1 MTASMKTARPKDQI
15 RAAYYDQLGGGF
27 GKKVRARVHWI
38 VRQAKGEHIL
48 DIGCS
53 GGVVPILLGREG
65 KHVVGIDVLP
75 EAIIEA
81 KQALLEE
88 PTSVKEKVELHEA
101 NVMTYTPDIQF
112 DTVLMTEVL
121 EHIGEPERF
130 IARAVS
136 FIAPEGRLVITV
148 PFGVNDYA
156 DHKRTYYLNQ
166 LLEQLTPF
174 GKIETIERIDKWLGV
189 TIQVYP
195 EPREG
200 RAILPAEV
208 EWLEDAFEEVERLHL
223 ATILDLKRKQQNLER
238 KVQRLGEQTEELEHI
253 RAESLRHEQQL
264 QEQHEQYKMLEEQY
278 AALLDRFEGSLM
290 TNLELLEANASWKS
304 KYRSLARSKLG
315 KVVVRYWKFRRQ
327 LKQHRSRR

>member
-1 MTASMKTARPKDQI
+1 MTASMKTSRPKDQI
-15 RAAYYDQLGGGF
+15 RAAYYDQLGGAF

-38 VRQAKGEHIL
+38 IRQAKGEHIL

-88 PTSVKEKVELHEA
+88 PVSVKDKVELHEA
-101 NVMTYTPDIQF
+101 NIMTYTPDNQF

-136 FIAPEGRLVITV
+136 FIVPEGRLVITV

-156 DHKRTYYLNQ
+156 DHKRTYYLNR
-166 LLEQLTPF
+166 LIEQLTPF
-174 GKIETIERIDKWLGV
+174 GKIETVERIDKWLGI

-195 EPREG
+195 ERRSG
-200 RAILPAEV
+200 RTILPQEV
-208 EWLEDAFEEVERLHL
+208 EWLEHAFEEVERIHL
-223 ATILDLKRKQQNLER
+223 TTIIDLKRQQQNLER
-238 KVQRLGEQTEELEHI
+238 KVQRLVKQTEQLEHTQV
-253 RAESLRHEQQL
+253 ELLRHEQQL
-264 QEQHEQYKMLEEQY
+264 QEQMEQYKLLEEQY
-278 AALLDRFEGSLM
+278 AVLLDRFEGSLM

-327 LKQHRSRR
+327 LKQRRSRR

>member
-1 MTASMKTARPKDQI
+1 MTASMKATRPKDQI
-15 RAAYYDQLGGGF
+15 RAAYYDQLGGSF

-75 EAIIEA
+75 EAITEA

-88 PTSVKEKVELHEA
+88 PASVTEKVELYEA
-101 NVMTYTPDIQF
+101 NVMTYSPERQF

-136 FIAPEGRLVITV
+136 FIVPKGRLVITV

-156 DHKRTYYLNQ
+156 DHKRTYYLNR
-166 LLEQLTPF
+166 LIEQVTPY
-174 GKIETIERIDKWLGV
+174 GKIETVERIDKWLGI
-189 TIQVYP
+189 TIQIEGDSNPGRSIRP
-195 EPREG
+195 E
-200 RAILPAEV
+200 EV
-208 EWLEDAFEEVERLHL
+208 EWLENAFEEVERLHVS
-223 ATILDLKRKQQNLER
+223 TVLDLKRKQQSLER
-238 KVQRLGEQTEELEHI
+238 KVHRLEEQVEQGEHVY
-253 RAESLRHEQQL
+253 AETLLREQQL
-264 QEQHEQYKMLEEQY
+264 KEQIEQHQLLEEQY
-278 AALLDRFEGSLM
+278 ALLLDRLEGSLAS
-290 TNLELLEANASWKS
+290 NLELLEANATWKS

-315 KVVVRYWKFRRQ
+315 KIVVRYWKFRRQ
-327 LKQHRSRR
+327 LKQRRSRR

>member
-1 MTASMKTARPKDQI
+1 MMASIKTARPKDEI
-15 RAAYYDQLGGGF
+15 RAAYYDQLGGAF
-27 GKKVRARVHWI
+27 GKRVRARVHWV
-38 VRQAKGEHIL
+38 VRQAKGENIL

-53 GGVVPILLGREG
+53 GGIVPILLGREG

-88 PTSVKEKVELHEA
+88 PASVQEKIEFNEA
-101 NVMTYTPDIQF
+101 NIMAFASDIQF

-156 DHKRTYYLNQ
+156 DHKRTYYLNR

-174 GKIETIERIDKWLGV
+174 GKVETVERIDKWLGI
-189 TIQVYP
+189 TIQVY
-195 EPREG
+195 REQKSG
-200 RAILPAEV
+200 RSIQPSEV
-208 EWLEDAFEEVERLHL
+208 DWLEKAFEEVERLHL
-223 ATILDLKRKQQNLER
+223 ATIIDLKRKQQHQEQKVRSLE
-238 KVQRLGEQTEELEHI
+238 EQTNQLEDVQAELL
-253 RAESLRHEQQL
+253 LREQQL
-264 QEQHEQYKMLEEQY
+264 QNQLEQYKVLEEQY
-278 AALLDRFEGSLM
+278 TVLLDRFEGSLVS
-290 TNLELLEANASWKS
+290 NLELLEANASWKL

-315 KVVVRYWKFRRQ
+315 KLVVRYWKFRGQ
-327 LKQHRSRR
+327 LKQRRSRR

>member
-1 MTASMKTARPKDQI
+1 MTASIKTARPKDEI
-15 RAAYYDQLGGGF
+15 RAAYYDQLGGAF
-27 GKKVRARVHWI
+27 GKRVRARVHWI
-38 VRQAKGEHIL
+38 VRQAKGERIL

-88 PTSVKEKVELHEA
+88 PASVKAKVELVEA
-101 NVMTYTPDIQF
+101 NLMTYSTETRF

-136 FIAPEGRLVITV
+136 FIEPEGRLVITV

-156 DHKRTYYLNQ
+156 DHKRTYYLNR

-174 GKIETIERIDKWLGV
+174 GKVETVERIDKWLGI
-189 TIQVYP
+189 TIQVYR
-195 EPREG
+195 EPKAARS
-200 RAILPAEV
+200 IQPSEV
-208 EWLEDAFEEVERLHL
+208 EWLEKAFEEVERLHL
-223 ATILDLKRKQQNLER
+223 ATIIDLKRKQQHLER
-238 KVQRLGEQTEELEHI
+238 KVHSLEEQTNQLEDAQ
-253 RAESLRHEQQL
+253 AEVLFREQQL
-264 QEQHEQYKMLEEQY
+264 KEQLEQTKVLEEQY
-278 AALLDRFEGSLM
+278 MVLLDRFEGSLVS
-290 TNLELLEANASWKS
+290 NLELLEANASWKS
-304 KYRSLARSKLG
+304 KYRSLSRSKLG
-315 KVVVRYWKFRRQ
+315 KIVVRYWKFRRQ
-327 LKQHRSRR
+327 LKQRRSRR